1 MTIRKVTNR
10 SSTIDVSPASVSD
23 VANTSTGGFDLPS
36 GTTAQRPGSALTGS
50 QRYNTDLEVFE
61 YYDGTAWKKVSA
73 VIPILA
79 TVSGD
84 IKVGYASTLTLTG
97 LGFLISSLVV
107 NFEQT
112 SDSINVNVTVTPSS
126 DGAATVAVPSSVY
139 SNVTANNVVAI
150 KVTNSD
156 NQVSSIVNKTAF
168 AAPTGG
174 TITTTSNYRY
184 HAFTSS
190 STFVT
195 QYDLNADI
203 VVVAGGGGGGSW
215 VPGGG
220 GAGGL
225 IDAQY
230 SSAGIVLNGTHSITV
245 GSGGTGTINPGG
257 YSWSGGTRGLDSY
270 IEKSGTKILTAAGG
284 GRGGTYDSNSD
295 GTRLASSGGS
305 GGGKGKANQSNAAG
319 IQTTATSTPGESNA
333 MSANS
338 RTYGYGADGG
348 SSSSNEVYGQEG
360 GGGASGTLR
369 ADADGQHGRT
379 IAWLDSDSQTF
390 GTNSSNSA
398 TSGNYFA
405 GGGGAGGHSSGIPI
419 GEGGNGGGANGRT
432 QSTSK
437 APSGLANTGGGG
449 GGGGNSGGS
458 RSEGGNGGSGIVI
471 IRYPI

>member
-10 SSTIDVSPASVSD
+10 SSTIDVTPAEVSD
-23 VANTSTGGFDLPS
+23 VANTSTGQFDLPA

-50 QRYNTDLEVFE
+50 QRFNTDLGVME
-61 YYDGTAWKKVSA
+61 YYDGTAWKKVAA
-73 VIPILA
+73 VIPNLGSI
-79 TVSGD
+79 SGD
-84 IKVGYASTLTLTG
+84 IKVGFASTLTLTG
-97 LGFLISSLVV
+97 VGFLVSSLVV

-112 SDSINVNVTVTPSS
+112 SDNIDVNVTVTPSS
-126 DGAATVAVPSSVY
+126 DGAATVTVPSSVY

-156 NQVSSIVNKTAF
+156 SQISNIVNKTAF

-190 STFVT
+190 STFVA

-203 VVVAGGGGGGSW
+203 VVVAGGGGGGCW

-230 SSAGIVLNGTHSITV
+230 SSAAIVLNGTHSITV

-305 GGGKGKANQSNAAG
+305 GGGKGKADQSNAAG

-338 RTYGYGADGG
+338 RTYGFGANGG
-348 SSSSNEVYGQEG
+348 SSTSNEGYGQHG

-369 ADADGQHGRT
+369 ADGDGQNGRT
-379 IAWLDSDSQTF
+379 IAWLDSDSKTY

-432 QSTSK
+432 ASTGK